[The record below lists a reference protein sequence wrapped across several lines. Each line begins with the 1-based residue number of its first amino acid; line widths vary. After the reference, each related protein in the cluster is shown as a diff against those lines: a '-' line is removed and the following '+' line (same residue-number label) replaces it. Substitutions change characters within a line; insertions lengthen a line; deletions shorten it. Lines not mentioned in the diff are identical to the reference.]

1 MLNHYTTG
9 GKADVRKMSNLWTK
23 RAFAGA
29 THSRLL
35 VAVLALLAVLESSAH
50 AQNDRMTPIATPSQP
65 NAIEI
70 GTGPLPGATNSEAWH
85 RQYGSQF
92 ARNVTMATLTPFL
105 PHPAKASGA
114 AVVIAPGGG
123 FRTLSMENEG
133 WNVARALAERGVAA
147 FVLKYRLIQTP
158 ADMPGFERSMRE
170 MFSATARSPRPDPE
184 KAMADLAPQ
193 IADARA
199 AFALIRKR
207 SAEWHVD
214 PNRIG
219 MVGFSAGAMLTMAT
233 TLVGEDAKP
242 AFIGNIY
249 GPLAPVTVPAEAPPL
264 FIALAA
270 DDPFFANGGYG
281 LVDSWKA
288 AKRPVEFHLYEQGG
302 HGFGMYPKETTSTGW
317 FDAFVRWLGMHGML
331 KLTGSGSSGAASDGR

>member
-1 MLNHYTTG
+1 
-9 GKADVRKMSNLWTK
+9 MSNLWTK
-23 RAFAGA
+23 RAFAGS
-29 THSRLL
+29 TYSRLL
-35 VAVLALLAVLESSAH
+35 VAGLALVAGLESSAH

-85 RQYGSQF
+85 TQYGSQF
-92 ARNVTMATLTPFL
+92 ARNVTVATLTPFL
-105 PHPAKASGA
+105 PDPAKASGA

-147 FVLKYRLIQTP
+147 FVLKYRLNQTP

-170 MFSATARSPRPDPE
+170 MFSAAAQPPRPDPE
-184 KAMADLAPQ
+184 KMMAGLAPQ

-233 TLVGEDAKP
+233 ALVGEDAKP

-249 GPLAPVTVPAEAPPL
+249 GPLAPVSVPAEAPPL

-281 LVDSWKA
+281 LIDSWKA

-331 KLTGSGSSGAASDGR
+331 KPTGSGSSGTASDGR